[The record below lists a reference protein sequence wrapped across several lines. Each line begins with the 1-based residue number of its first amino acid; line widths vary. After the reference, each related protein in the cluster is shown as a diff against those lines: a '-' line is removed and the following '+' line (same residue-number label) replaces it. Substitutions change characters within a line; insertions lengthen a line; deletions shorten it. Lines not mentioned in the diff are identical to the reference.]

1 MQVLSACLGRWCHL
15 ICLLDMALKT
25 EFMHTNIRFFFKF
38 LFIYLFYFFGF
49 CFVKCHNG
57 NMDSYLIRMSS
68 SVILDALS
76 NEQNR
81 HNQF

>member
-38 LFIYLFYFFGF
+38 LFIYLFF
-49 CFVKCHNG
+49 N
-57 NMDSYLIRMSS
+57 IW
-68 SVILDALS
+68 
-76 NEQNR
+76 NECLLLKEDYWNV
-81 HNQF
+81 